1 MNKALSS
8 ILLIFGICASS
19 LAAEK
24 NRTVSFPRC
33 EVQEA
38 SAVAASVKRDYLQKQ
53 VFQWKDDQEILGQQR
68 PVVWVNLR
76 EPVNKGDN
84 VITVHLTARGKK
96 ADIQYRVRVDCKNGS
111 ATWQRKG

>member
-1 MNKALSS
+1 MNKTLSS

-53 VFQWKDDQEILGQQR
+53 VLHWKDDQEILGQQR

>member
-1 MNKALSS
+1 
-8 ILLIFGICASS
+8 
-19 LAAEK
+19 
-24 NRTVSFPRC
+24 
-33 EVQEA
+33 
-38 SAVAASVKRDYLQKQ
+38 
-53 VFQWKDDQEILGQQR
+53 QQR